1 MQKFDEF
8 IDEYLNEQDE
18 TVRSEYEKAK
28 EDLLKH
34 IINNALEQYQ
44 FALNQLLNRIDQQLI
59 ELNDDELTYYFKQVK
74 QHIVER
80 PSIES
85 KYLEFYSR
93 IFTKEYEFLSDGA
106 TPDNIETVIN
116 IIASVSG
123 KIKSLTMFNNYN
135 LVPEPPIE

>member
-1 MQKFDEF
+1 MQKFDDF
-8 IDEYLNEQDE
+8 LDKYLNEQDE
-18 TVRSEYEKAK
+18 TFRSEYKKAK

-34 IINNALEQYQ
+34 MINNVSEQYQ
-44 FALNQLLNRIDQQLI
+44 FSLNRLLERLDQQLI
-59 ELNDDELTYYFKQVK
+59 ELNDDELTYYFEQVK

-80 PSIES
+80 PSIDS

-93 IFTKEYEFLSDGA
+93 VFTKEYEFLSDGA

-123 KIKSLTMFNNYN
+123 KIKSLTLFDT
-135 LVPEPPIE
+135 

>member
-8 IDEYLNEQDE
+8 LDEYLNEQNE

-34 IINNALEQYQ
+34 MINNVLEQYQ
-44 FALNQLLNRIDQQLI
+44 FSLNRLLERLDQQLI

-80 PSIES
+80 PSIDS

-93 IFTKEYEFLSDGA
+93 VFTKEYKFLSDDA

-123 KIKSLTMFNNYN
+123 KIKSLTMSDT
-135 LVPEPPIE
+135 

>member
-1 MQKFDEF
+1 M
-8 IDEYLNEQDE
+8 
-18 TVRSEYEKAK
+18 
-28 EDLLKH
+28 
-34 IINNALEQYQ
+34 NNTLEQYQ
-44 FALNQLLNRIDQQLI
+44 FALNQLLNRIEQ
-59 ELNDDELTYYFKQVK
+59 ELDKTNDDELTYYFKQVK

-93 IFTKEYEFLSDGA
+93 VFTKEFEFLSDDA

-123 KIKSLTMFNNYN
+123 KIKTLTVFDK
-135 LVPEPPIE
+135 

>member
-8 IDEYLNEQDE
+8 LNKYLNEQDE

-34 IINNALEQYQ
+34 MINNVSEQYQ
-44 FALNQLLNRIDQQLI
+44 FSLNRLLERLDQQLI
-59 ELNDDELTYYFKQVK
+59 ELNDDELTYYFEQVK

-93 IFTKEYEFLSDGA
+93 VFTKEYEFLSDDA

-116 IIASVSG
+116 IIASVSD
-123 KIKSLTMFNNYN
+123 KIKSLTVFNK
-135 LVPEPPIE
+135 

>member
-1 MQKFDEF
+1 MD
-8 IDEYLNEQDE
+8 
-18 TVRSEYEKAK
+18 
-28 EDLLKH
+28 
-34 IINNALEQYQ
+34 NALEQYR
-44 FALNQLLNRIDQQLI
+44 FALNQLLERLDQRLI

-93 IFTKEYEFLSDGA
+93 VFTKEFEFLSDGA

-123 KIKSLTMFNNYN
+123 KIKSLTMFDS
-135 LVPEPPIE
+135 

>member
-1 MQKFDEF
+1 MD
-8 IDEYLNEQDE
+8 
-18 TVRSEYEKAK
+18 
-28 EDLLKH
+28 
-34 IINNALEQYQ
+34 NALEQYR
-44 FALNQLLNRIDQQLI
+44 FALNQLLERLDQRLI

-93 IFTKEYEFLSDGA
+93 VFTKEYEFLSDDA

-123 KIKSLTMFNNYN
+123 KIKSLTMSDT
-135 LVPEPPIE
+135 

>member
-1 MQKFDEF
+1 M
-8 IDEYLNEQDE
+8 NNN
-18 TVRSEYEKAK
+18 V
-28 EDLLKH
+28 LK
-34 IINNALEQYQ
+34 QYQ
-44 FALNQLLNRIDQQLI
+44 FSLNRLLNRIEHELTK
-59 ELNDDELTYYFKQVK
+59 LNDDELTYYFKQVK

-93 IFTKEYEFLSDGA
+93 VFTKEYEFLSDDA

-123 KIKSLTMFNNYN
+123 KIKSLTVFDK
-135 LVPEPPIE
+135 

>member
-1 MQKFDEF
+1 MQKFDDF
-8 IDEYLNEQDE
+8 LDEYLNEQDE

-34 IINNALEQYQ
+34 MINNVSEQYQ
-44 FALNQLLNRIDQQLI
+44 FSLNRLLERLDQQLI
-59 ELNDDELTYYFKQVK
+59 ELNDDALTFYFEQVK

-93 IFTKEYEFLSDGA
+93 VFTKEYEFLSDDA

-123 KIKSLTMFNNYN
+123 KIKSLTVFDK
-135 LVPEPPIE
+135 

>member
-8 IDEYLNEQDE
+8 LNKYLNEQDE

-34 IINNALEQYQ
+34 MINNVSEQYQ
-44 FALNQLLNRIDQQLI
+44 FSLNRLLKRLDQQLI

-93 IFTKEYEFLSDGA
+93 VFTKEYEFLSDDA

-123 KIKSLTMFNNYN
+123 KIKSLTVFDT
-135 LVPEPPIE
+135 

>member
-8 IDEYLNEQDE
+8 LDEYLNGQDE

-34 IINNALEQYQ
+34 MISNVSEQYQ
-44 FALNQLLNRIDQQLI
+44 FSLNRLLEQLDQQLI

-93 IFTKEYEFLSDGA
+93 VFTKEYEFLSDDA

-123 KIKSLTMFNNYN
+123 KIKTLTMSDT
-135 LVPEPPIE
+135 

>member
-1 MQKFDEF
+1 MD
-8 IDEYLNEQDE
+8 
-18 TVRSEYEKAK
+18 
-28 EDLLKH
+28 
-34 IINNALEQYQ
+34 NALEQYR
-44 FALNQLLNRIDQQLI
+44 FALNQLLERLDQRLTK
-59 ELNDDELTYYFKQVK
+59 LNDDELTYYFKQVK

-93 IFTKEYEFLSDGA
+93 VFTKEYEFLSDNA

-123 KIKSLTMFNNYN
+123 KIKSLTIFDT
-135 LVPEPPIE
+135 

>member
-1 MQKFDEF
+1 MD
-8 IDEYLNEQDE
+8 
-18 TVRSEYEKAK
+18 
-28 EDLLKH
+28 
-34 IINNALEQYQ
+34 NALEQYR
-44 FALNQLLNRIDQQLI
+44 FALNQLLKRLDQQLI

-85 KYLEFYSR
+85 KYLEFYSHV
-93 IFTKEYEFLSDGA
+93 FTKEYEFLSDGA

-123 KIKSLTMFNNYN
+123 KIKTLTVSDN
-135 LVPEPPIE
+135 

>member
-1 MQKFDEF
+1 M
-8 IDEYLNEQDE
+8 
-18 TVRSEYEKAK
+18 
-28 EDLLKH
+28 
-34 IINNALEQYQ
+34 NNALEQYQ
-44 FALNQLLNRIDQQLI
+44 FALNQLLNRIDQQLDKT
-59 ELNDDELTYYFKQVK
+59 NDDELTYYFKQVK

-93 IFTKEYEFLSDGA
+93 VFTKEYEFLSDDA

-123 KIKSLTMFNNYN
+123 KIKSLTMSDT
-135 LVPEPPIE
+135 

>member
-1 MQKFDEF
+1 MD
-8 IDEYLNEQDE
+8 
-18 TVRSEYEKAK
+18 
-28 EDLLKH
+28 
-34 IINNALEQYQ
+34 NALEQYR
-44 FALNQLLNRIDQQLI
+44 FALNQLLERLDQRLI

-93 IFTKEYEFLSDGA
+93 VFTKEYEFLSDDA

-116 IIASVSG
+116 IIASISG
-123 KIKSLTMFNNYN
+123 KIKSLTVFDT
-135 LVPEPPIE
+135 

>member
-1 MQKFDEF
+1 MD
-8 IDEYLNEQDE
+8 
-18 TVRSEYEKAK
+18 
-28 EDLLKH
+28 
-34 IINNALEQYQ
+34 NALEQYR
-44 FALNQLLNRIDQQLI
+44 FALNQLLERLDQRLI

-123 KIKSLTMFNNYN
+123 KIKSLTLFDS
-135 LVPEPPIE
+135 

>member
-8 IDEYLNEQDE
+8 LDEYLNEQNE

-34 IINNALEQYQ
+34 MINNVLEQYQ
-44 FALNQLLNRIDQQLI
+44 FSLNRLLERLDQQLI

-80 PSIES
+80 PSIDS

-93 IFTKEYEFLSDGA
+93 VFTKEYEFLSDDA

-116 IIASVSG
+116 IIASTSG
-123 KIKSLTMFNNYN
+123 KIKSLTMFDK
-135 LVPEPPIE
+135 

>member
-1 MQKFDEF
+1 M
-8 IDEYLNEQDE
+8 
-18 TVRSEYEKAK
+18 
-28 EDLLKH
+28 
-34 IINNALEQYQ
+34 NNALEQYQ
-44 FALNQLLNRIDQQLI
+44 FALNRLLERIDQQLI

-93 IFTKEYEFLSDGA
+93 VFTKEYEFLSDDA

-123 KIKSLTMFNNYN
+123 KIKSLTMFDS
-135 LVPEPPIE
+135 

>member
-1 MQKFDEF
+1 MD
-8 IDEYLNEQDE
+8 
-18 TVRSEYEKAK
+18 
-28 EDLLKH
+28 
-34 IINNALEQYQ
+34 NALKQYR
-44 FALNQLLNRIDQQLI
+44 FALNQLLERLDQRLI

-93 IFTKEYEFLSDGA
+93 VFTKEYEFLSDDA

-123 KIKSLTMFNNYN
+123 KIKSLTMFDS
-135 LVPEPPIE
+135 

>member
-1 MQKFDEF
+1 M
-8 IDEYLNEQDE
+8 
-18 TVRSEYEKAK
+18 
-28 EDLLKH
+28 
-34 IINNALEQYQ
+34 NNALEQYQ
-44 FALNQLLNRIDQQLI
+44 FALNRLLERIDQQLI

-93 IFTKEYEFLSDGA
+93 VFTKEYEFLSDDA

-123 KIKSLTMFNNYN
+123 KIKSLTMFDT
-135 LVPEPPIE
+135 

>member
-1 MQKFDEF
+1 MD
-8 IDEYLNEQDE
+8 
-18 TVRSEYEKAK
+18 
-28 EDLLKH
+28 
-34 IINNALEQYQ
+34 NALEQYR
-44 FALNQLLNRIDQQLI
+44 FALNQLLERLDQRLI

-93 IFTKEYEFLSDGA
+93 VFTKEYEFLSDGA

-123 KIKSLTMFNNYN
+123 KIKSLTVFNK
-135 LVPEPPIE
+135 

>member
-8 IDEYLNEQDE
+8 LNEYLDEQDE
-18 TVRSEYEKAK
+18 SVRSEYEKQK
-28 EDLLKH
+28 KNSKRMNNNVLERYQFSLNRLLKR
-34 IINNALEQYQ
+34 L
-44 FALNQLLNRIDQQLI
+44 DQQLI
-59 ELNDDELTYYFKQVK
+59 ELNDDELTYYFRQVK

-80 PSIES
+80 PSIDS

-93 IFTKEYEFLSDGA
+93 VFTKEYEFLSDDA

-123 KIKSLTMFNNYN
+123 KIKSLTVFDT
-135 LVPEPPIE
+135 

>member
-8 IDEYLNEQDE
+8 LDEYLNEQNE

-34 IINNALEQYQ
+34 MINNVLEQYQ
-44 FALNQLLNRIDQQLI
+44 FSLNRLLERLDQQLI

-80 PSIES
+80 PSIDS

-93 IFTKEYEFLSDGA
+93 VFTKEYEFLSDGA

-123 KIKSLTMFNNYN
+123 KIKSLTMSDN
-135 LVPEPPIE
+135 

>member
-1 MQKFDEF
+1 MD
-8 IDEYLNEQDE
+8 
-18 TVRSEYEKAK
+18 
-28 EDLLKH
+28 
-34 IINNALEQYQ
+34 NALEQYR
-44 FALNQLLNRIDQQLI
+44 FALNQLLERLDQRLI

-93 IFTKEYEFLSDGA
+93 VFTKEYEFLSDDA

-123 KIKSLTMFNNYN
+123 KIKSLTVFDT
-135 LVPEPPIE
+135 

>member
-8 IDEYLNEQDE
+8 LDEYLNEQDE

-34 IINNALEQYQ
+34 MINNVLEQYQ
-44 FALNQLLNRIDQQLI
+44 FSLNRLLERLDQQLI
-59 ELNDDELTYYFKQVK
+59 ELNDDELTYYFKQIK

-93 IFTKEYEFLSDGA
+93 VFTKEYEFLSDDA

-123 KIKSLTMFNNYN
+123 KIKSLTI
-135 LVPEPPIE
+135 LDT

>member
-1 MQKFDEF
+1 M
-8 IDEYLNEQDE
+8 
-18 TVRSEYEKAK
+18 
-28 EDLLKH
+28 
-34 IINNALEQYQ
+34 NNALEQYQ
-44 FALNQLLNRIDQQLI
+44 FALNRLLERLDQQLI

-93 IFTKEYEFLSDGA
+93 VFTKEYEFLSDDA

-123 KIKSLTMFNNYN
+123 KIKSLTI
-135 LVPEPPIE
+135 LDT

>member
-1 MQKFDEF
+1 MD
-8 IDEYLNEQDE
+8 N
-18 TVRSEYEKAK
+18 T
-28 EDLLKH
+28 
-34 IINNALEQYQ
+34 LEQYR
-44 FALNQLLNRIDQQLI
+44 FALNQLLERLDQRLI

-93 IFTKEYEFLSDGA
+93 VFTKEYEFLSDDA

-123 KIKSLTMFNNYN
+123 KIKSLTVFDS
-135 LVPEPPIE
+135 

>member
-1 MQKFDEF
+1 MNKRKK
-8 IDEYLNEQDE
+8 N
-18 TVRSEYEKAK
+18 
-28 EDLLKH
+28 LKH
-34 IINNALEQYQ
+34 MNNALEQYQ
-44 FALNQLLNRIDQQLI
+44 FALNRLLERLDQQLI

-93 IFTKEYEFLSDGA
+93 VFTKEYEFLSDDA

-123 KIKSLTMFNNYN
+123 KIKSLTI
-135 LVPEPPIE
+135 LDT

>member
-8 IDEYLNEQDE
+8 LDEYLNEQDE

-34 IINNALEQYQ
+34 MINNVSEQYQ
-44 FALNQLLNRIDQQLI
+44 FSLNRLLERLDQQLI
-59 ELNDDELTYYFKQVK
+59 ELNDDELTYYFEQVK

-93 IFTKEYEFLSDGA
+93 VFTKEYEFLSDDA

-116 IIASVSG
+116 IIASASG
-123 KIKSLTMFNNYN
+123 KIKSLTMFDS
-135 LVPEPPIE
+135 

>member
-1 MQKFDEF
+1 M
-8 IDEYLNEQDE
+8 
-18 TVRSEYEKAK
+18 
-28 EDLLKH
+28 
-34 IINNALEQYQ
+34 NNASEQYQ
-44 FALNQLLNRIDQQLI
+44 SALNRLLERLDQQLI

-93 IFTKEYEFLSDGA
+93 VFTKEYEFLSDDA

-123 KIKSLTMFNNYN
+123 KIKNLTMSDT
-135 LVPEPPIE
+135 

>member
-1 MQKFDEF
+1 M
-8 IDEYLNEQDE
+8 
-18 TVRSEYEKAK
+18 
-28 EDLLKH
+28 
-34 IINNALEQYQ
+34 NNALEQYQ
-44 FALNQLLNRIDQQLI
+44 FVLNQLLNRIEQ
-59 ELNDDELTYYFKQVK
+59 ELDKTNDDELTYYFKQIK

-93 IFTKEYEFLSDGA
+93 VFTKEYEFLSDDA

-123 KIKSLTMFNNYN
+123 KIKTLTVFNS
-135 LVPEPPIE
+135 